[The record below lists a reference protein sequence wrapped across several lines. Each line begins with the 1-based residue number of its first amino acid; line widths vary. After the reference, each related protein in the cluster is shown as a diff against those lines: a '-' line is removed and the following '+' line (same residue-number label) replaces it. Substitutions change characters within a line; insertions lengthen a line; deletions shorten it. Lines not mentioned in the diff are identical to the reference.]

1 MLGSSE
7 EDQKLLDFYHS
18 MKKKPGLSTVDDFT
32 KLLKGMEQIKVEE
45 EDIDTRPPRHVR
57 DDDARQPRGESGKG
71 DVNWECFKFEIQA
84 LQADGV
90 CSKEQI
96 LHGIRKSVRGEVS
109 EILRRLGTNVT
120 VNEVIAKLQA
130 TYGNI
135 ESKETV
141 MKKFYNCTQQP
152 KESVTRYATRL
163 EEYFDRA
170 VQLGAMNRQDTM
182 TLKSVLYQGLYKELK
197 HLATYKCD
205 TIQDYDRFKLELR
218 KIESEV
224 DTRN

>member
-1 MLGSSE
+1 MKLMLGSSE

-57 DDDARQPRGESGKG
+57 DDDARQPRGNTDRHPTSYYYPKLSSFGGESGKG

-96 LHGIRKSVRGEVS
+96 LHGIRKSVRGEIS
-109 EILRRLGTNVT
+109 EILRRLGTNIT
-120 VNEVIAKLQA
+120 INEVIAKLQA

-141 MKKFYNCTQQP
+141 MNKFYKCTQQP

-163 EEYFDRA
+163 
-170 VQLGAMNRQDTM
+170 
-182 TLKSVLYQGLYKELK
+182 
-197 HLATYKCD
+197 
-205 TIQDYDRFKLELR
+205 
-218 KIESEV
+218 
-224 DTRN
+224 